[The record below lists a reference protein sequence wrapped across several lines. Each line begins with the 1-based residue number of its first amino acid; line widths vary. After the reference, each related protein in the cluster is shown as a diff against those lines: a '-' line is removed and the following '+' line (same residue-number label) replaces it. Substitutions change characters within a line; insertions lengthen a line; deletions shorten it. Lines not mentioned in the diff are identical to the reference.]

1 MRSGRHFA
9 QFAMVQGDWM
19 GMMFGVVRPGW
30 DVEGGENAFN
40 VATASINTIQPT
52 GNATPT
58 ATPTGRG
65 CRARSRATTSAC
77 SST

>member
-40 VATASINTIQPT
+40 VATASTIQPT